1 MAKIELND
9 LNSANSTP
17 AGLELVND
25 MEVKDLTETD
35 MSSVVGGIELTP
47 YIAEIAL
54 KSVAAS
60 LKDLSIE

>member
-25 MEVKDLTETD
+25 IEVKNLTEAD
-35 MSSVVGGIELTP
+35 MSQVLGGLDLKPYAQALLT
-47 YIAEIAL
+47 
-54 KSVAAS
+54 
-60 LKDLSIE
+60 DLATATIGDIFG